1 MLAGTCIIFFLRSN
15 ISALFKRVMWCTN
28 LVRLAFGES
37 CQTRGRVF
45 WKKAARNTEH
55 VNFMMSIAFLLELKK
70 SPHFY
75 FQNNQTTESKWTGHG
90 FTGSLLLL
98 DYCLFFTAQT
108 FLCDFKTHSYI
119 TGFPLRVFRSTTEI

>member
-75 FQNNQTTESKWTGHG
+75 FQNNQTTESKWDG

-108 FLCDFKTHSYI
+108 FLFDFKTRSYI
-119 TGFPLRVFRSTTEI
+119 TRFRL

>member
-75 FQNNQTTESKWTGHG
+75 FQNNQTTESKWDG

-108 FLCDFKTHSYI
+108 FLCDFKTRSYI
-119 TGFPLRVFRSTTEI
+119 TRFSLRVFRSTTEI